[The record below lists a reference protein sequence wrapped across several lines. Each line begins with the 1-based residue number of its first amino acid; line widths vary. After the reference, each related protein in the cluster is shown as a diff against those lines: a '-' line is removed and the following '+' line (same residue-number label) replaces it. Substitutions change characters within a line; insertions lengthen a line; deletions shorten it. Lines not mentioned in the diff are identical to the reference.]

1 LLATT
6 WRENEEEDLPEDLK
20 AGNPCGTVPMK
31 VDAEMELKEVAMIA
45 ACVSVCVCALCL
57 FAFAHCALSSVL
69 FSLACA
75 ALLSL
80 GGQQWR
86 LAKQFFRHLEWRLMT
101 AHLWDVNERPCFIP
115 GLYLK
120 SLTMTTGFRPSCGQL

>member
-57 FAFAHCALSSVL
+57 FAFAHCAHSSVL
-69 FSLACA
+69 FSLACCA

-86 LAKQFFRHLEWRLMT
+86 LSKAIF
-101 AHLWDVNERPCFIP
+101 
-115 GLYLK
+115 
-120 SLTMTTGFRPSCGQL
+120 

>member
-1 LLATT
+1 
-6 WRENEEEDLPEDLK
+6 
-20 AGNPCGTVPMK
+20 MK

-45 ACVSVCVCALCL
+45 ACVSVCVVSVFVRALCT
-57 FAFAHCALSSVL
+57 LSSVL

-80 GGQQWR
+80 GGQQSK

>member
-45 ACVSVCVCALCL
+45 ALCLCVRVCVVSVCVRALCTL
-57 FAFAHCALSSVL
+57 VCCLLSRL
-69 FSLACA
+69 RCA
-75 ALLSL
+75 A
-80 GGQQWR
+80 
-86 LAKQFFRHLEWRLMT
+86 FFGRAAVEVSK
-101 AHLWDVNERPCFIP
+101 AIF
-115 GLYLK
+115 
-120 SLTMTTGFRPSCGQL
+120 

>member
-45 ACVSVCVCALCL
+45 ACVCVCVCALCL

-69 FSLACA
+69 FSLTCA

-80 GGQQWR
+80 GR
-86 LAKQFFRHLEWRLMT
+86 AAVEVSKAIF
-101 AHLWDVNERPCFIP
+101 
-115 GLYLK
+115 
-120 SLTMTTGFRPSCGQL
+120 

>member
-1 LLATT
+1 MTLTFLLATT

-57 FAFAHCALSSVL
+57 FSFAHCALSSV
-69 FSLACA
+69 SLLSRLRCA
-75 ALLSL
+75 A
-80 GGQQWR
+80 
-86 LAKQFFRHLEWRLMT
+86 FFGRAAVEVSK
-101 AHLWDVNERPCFIP
+101 AIF
-115 GLYLK
+115 
-120 SLTMTTGFRPSCGQL
+120 